1 MPSRAH
7 VKPFAW
13 DSRPKRHKAT
23 PARAAFTY
31 PAHVAFVVF
40 EAMGADGGPP
50 QPEIVAAPGGP
61 GSETR
66 VVGSYA
72 NWGAALRTVARLE
85 AQARRK
91 LRGAG
96 GFALGIR
103 SEP

>member
-1 MPSRAH
+1 
-7 VKPFAW
+7 
-13 DSRPKRHKAT
+13 
-23 PARAAFTY
+23 
-31 PAHVAFVVF
+31 VAYVVF
-40 EAMGADGGPP
+40 EAMGADGGPL
-50 QPEIVAAPGGP
+50 QPEIVTAPGP

-72 NWGAALRTVARLE
+72 SWGAALRTVARLE